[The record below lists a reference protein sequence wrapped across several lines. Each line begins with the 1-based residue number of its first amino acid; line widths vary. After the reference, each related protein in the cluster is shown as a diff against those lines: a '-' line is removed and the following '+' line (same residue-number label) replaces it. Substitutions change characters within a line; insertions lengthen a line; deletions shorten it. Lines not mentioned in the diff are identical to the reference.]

1 MGLLNPLM
9 PRRTFA
15 ALSAAAAARL
25 TTGRRPV
32 APRAAGADGAD
43 GVNGADLG
51 NVRVSDDAFTAHI
64 EPAVAADPRDPRR
77 LLAACRVFQG
87 SAIGVA
93 TYSSLDAGRS
103 WHGNGLLPGLVPD
116 FDGNATVAF
125 DGRGRGYVC
134 AIQATSAQPRH
145 GDGFVWRT
153 DDGGRHFTAP
163 VTALAGG
170 SGLAD
175 HPWLVAD
182 QRMQTGPGRLYIAAR
197 MFNTA
202 NDGVVFTR
210 SLDGGRSFE
219 PPLML
224 APATTTQTATL
235 PVAAIDPQ
243 GTLCVLYLLVDTAS
257 GAAVLRATRSTD
269 AGATF
274 TAPVDLAQ
282 ATDLSPDL
290 GNVSI
295 RSGVCV
301 AASPDRPHFY
311 ATMTTFDDATET
323 SSLLLIA
330 SADGARTWGPPLTL
344 AQGTSV
350 DRTVYLQPQV
360 AVDARGRVGVSVYAL
375 SIATASIDVLL
386 YIREPGRSDFGPA
399 RRVTTRPFDP
409 RQAVN
414 TGSSRWLGNYQA
426 LTATRDLFHP
436 TWTDTRTGDT
446 QIFTA
451 AEPV

>member
-1 MGLLNPLM
+1 MGLLDPLM
-9 PRRTFA
+9 PRRAFA
-15 ALSAAAAARL
+15 ALSAAAVARL
-25 TTGRRPV
+25 AAGGRAS
-32 APRAAGADGAD
+32 APGTAGADAAD
-43 GVNGADLG
+43 PG
-51 NVRVSDDAFTAHI
+51 NVRVSDDGFTAHI

-93 TYSSLDAGRS
+93 TYSSFDAGRS
-103 WHGNGLLPGLVPD
+103 WHSNGLLPGVVPD

-125 DGRGRGYVC
+125 DGAGRGYVC
-134 AIQATSAQPRH
+134 AIRATSTKPRH
-145 GDGFVWRT
+145 GDGYVWRT
-153 DDGGRHFTAP
+153 DDGGRHFAAP

-182 QRMQTGPGRLYIAAR
+182 QRPHAGPGRLYIAAR

-210 SLDGGRSFE
+210 SLDGGHSFE
-219 PPLML
+219 SPLML
-224 APATTTQTATL
+224 APATPARTATL
-235 PVAAIDPQ
+235 PVAAIGPD
-243 GTLCVLYLLVDTAS
+243 GTLCVLYLVVDTSS
-257 GAAVLRATRSTD
+257 GAAVLRATRSID

-274 TAPVDLAQ
+274 ATPVDLAR

-344 AQGTSV
+344 AQGASGGQTI
-350 DRTVYLQPQV
+350 YLQPQV
-360 AVDARGRVGVSVYAL
+360 AVDARGRIGVSVYAL
-375 SIATASIDVLL
+375 SLATASIDVLL
-386 YIREPGRSDFGPA
+386 HISEPGRTGFGPP

-409 RQAVN
+409 RQAVS

-436 TWTDTRTGDT
+436 MWTDTRTGDT

-451 AEPV
+451 TEQGA